1 MKPLF
6 SHDQLLEVGRAAAA
20 RAWAEGMT
28 VLRPDGSVVPIPL
41 VAEPEV
47 MTRDALA
54 GAAAEAARI
63 LSGALKLARALLA
76 AGDARDRSALVEP
89 FSGLEA
95 EAMARLFEAPL
106 PVLVAR
112 VDYLIPEG
120 GGSPRARA
128 ASRIQENA
136 ARSA

>member
-6 SHDQLLEVGRAAAA
+6 DGDQLLQVGRAAAA
-20 RAWAEGMT
+20 QAWSEGMT

-41 VAEPEV
+41 LAEPEV
-47 MTRDALA
+47 FSRAALA
-54 GAAAEAARI
+54 GAADEASLI
-63 LSGALKLARALLA
+63 LSGALKLAPALLA
-76 AGDARDRSALVEP
+76 AGDARDRAALVEP

-112 VDYLIPEG
+112 VDFLLPAAG
-120 GGSPRARA
+120 GPPRAL
-128 ASRIQENA
+128 EPNA
-136 ARSA
+136 TIPAMPAYA